1 MNNLKVLIL
10 DDESRITEKLKYHL
24 EKRQFNVFTANTPN
38 EGFAVLEKERPG
50 VLILDVMLP
59 GMNGLDI
66 LKKVKQEYPSLE
78 IIMISGYGDM
88 DMVIQAM
95 RQGASDF
102 IRKPFQI
109 MDIQLAIERT
119 EKFLLIQSKL
129 EAAENR
135 GALVSKELESMIEK
149 DFVGDSPQ
157 IKRVLQMALKAAED
171 GDVNVLVTGEN
182 GTGKEIISRIIHFGS
197 PRKKQV
203 FAPVNSSA
211 IPETLLES
219 EFFGH
224 VKGAFTDARDEKKG
238 YFELANKGTLFLD
251 EIADMPYAL
260 QAKLL
265 RAIEENRIKRVGS
278 NKEIPVD
285 VRIISATNK
294 NIEELISEK
303 QFRIDLFHR
312 INTIEINIPPLRER
326 PEDVLPLLRHFVKD
340 IAKRKRK
347 SVPAI
352 APALVNKLQRY
363 HFPGNVREL
372 RNMVE
377 RAMILADSDT
387 LRPEDFP
394 LRGEDTATKPAITNG
409 TLNID
414 EHEMQL
420 IEAALKQT
428 EFNQTKAASLLGIS
442 RDALKRKIKKFNIE
456 IVKGIGLDE

>member
-1 MNNLKVLIL
+1 MDNLKVLIL

-24 EKRQFNVFTANTPN
+24 EKRKFSVYTANTPN
-38 EGFAVLEKERPG
+38 EGFELLRKKQPG

-66 LKKVKQEYPSLE
+66 LEKVKQEYPNLE

-119 EKFLLIQSKL
+119 EKFLLMQSKL
-129 EAAENR
+129 EKAENQR
-135 GALVSKELESMIEK
+135 ALVSKELEGMIEK

-157 IKRVLQMALKAAED
+157 IKNVLKMALKAAED

-211 IPETLLES
+211 IPESLLES

-238 YFELANKGTLFLD
+238 YFEMANKGTLFLD

-265 RAIEENRIKRVGS
+265 RAIEENQIKRVGS

-294 NIEELISEK
+294 NIEELIGEK

-326 PEDVLPLLRHFVKD
+326 PEDILPLLNHFVKS
-340 IAKRKRK
+340 IALKKRK
-347 SVPAI
+347 SVPNI
-352 APALVNKLQRY
+352 SEALVKKLSAY
-363 HFPGNVREL
+363 KFPGNVREL

-377 RAMILADSDT
+377 RAMILSENNT
-387 LRPEDFP
+387 LQPEDFP
-394 LRGEDTATKPAITNG
+394 LRGEGTVVPSSNG
-409 TLNID
+409 SLNIED
-414 EHEMQL
+414 HEQQL
-420 IEAALKQT
+420 IEEALKKT
-428 EFNQTKAASLLGIS
+428 DLNQTKAAVLLGIS
-442 RDALKRKIKKFNIE
+442 RDALKRKIKKFGIG
-456 IVKGIGLDE
+456 IVKGIEE